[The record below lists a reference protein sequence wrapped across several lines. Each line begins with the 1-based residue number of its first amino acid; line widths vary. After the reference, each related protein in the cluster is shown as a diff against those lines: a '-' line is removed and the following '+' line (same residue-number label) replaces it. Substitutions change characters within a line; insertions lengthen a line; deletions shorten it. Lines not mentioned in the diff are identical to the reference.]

1 MSQLMTRH
9 QQAILYNCTP
19 EQIKK
24 QYRANLEGLQR
35 MLKRAEDTGK
45 RVNGY
50 TEDELSRL
58 VEKYTRLVNN

>member
-1 MSQLMTRH
+1 MSQIMTRH

>member
-19 EQIKK
+19 EQLKK

-35 MLKRAEDTGK
+35 MLKRAEETGK

-50 TEDELSRL
+50 TEDELIRL
-58 VEKYTRLVNN
+58 VEKYSQLVNN